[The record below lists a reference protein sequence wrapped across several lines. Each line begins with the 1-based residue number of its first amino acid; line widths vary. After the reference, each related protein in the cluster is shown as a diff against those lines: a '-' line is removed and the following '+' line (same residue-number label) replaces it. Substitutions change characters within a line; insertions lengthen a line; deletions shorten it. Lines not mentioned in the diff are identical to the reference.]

1 VAVFMQWL
9 NILCKL
15 FSPTMPTNLFQ
26 TLIQAHFLSFFRQMY
41 LIPLKQSGQLRP
53 QSSVGCLS

>member
-1 VAVFMQWL
+1 MQWL

>member
-15 FSPTMPTNLFQ
+15 FSSTMPTNLFL
-26 TLIQAHFLSFFRQMY
+26 TLIQAHFLSF
-41 LIPLKQSGQLRP
+41 LGK
-53 QSSVGCLS
+53 CT